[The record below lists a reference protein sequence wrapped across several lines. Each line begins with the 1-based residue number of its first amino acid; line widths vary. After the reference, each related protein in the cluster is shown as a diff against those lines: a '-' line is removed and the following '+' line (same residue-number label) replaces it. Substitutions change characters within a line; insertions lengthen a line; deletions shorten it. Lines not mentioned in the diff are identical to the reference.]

1 MCSKSFTPLYTC
13 EHSLYLYPV
22 NVYNSFRMND
32 IPEKINARILIVD
45 DDKDVLLAARL
56 FLKQHVEVVHAEEN
70 PENLPG
76 LISTGN
82 YDLVLLDMN
91 FAPDA
96 TSGKEGFH
104 WLNKILEID
113 PSIVVIL
120 ITGYG
125 DIELA
130 VQGIKEGATNFLL
143 KPWENKKLLAT
154 IKTSMQ
160 LRQSKLELQEL
171 RSRQKVL
178 MADQNQPFVTI
189 IGSSPAMQ
197 KVLAAAQK
205 VAGTDANVLILGENG
220 TGKELVARAIHR
232 DSRRKDEVFISVD
245 LGAISESLFESE
257 LFGFKKGAFTDAK
270 EDRAGR
276 FEAANKGTI
285 FLDEI
290 GNLSLSLQ
298 SKLLSVLQNRNVV
311 RLGTNKEI
319 PIDVRLICAT
329 NMPLYQMVR
338 EGKFRQDLLY
348 RINTV
353 EVHVPSLRERTEDI
367 PDLVDHF
374 LEIYC
379 KKYKIVQKRV
389 TEDTFS
395 RLKKHDWPGNIRELQ
410 HAVERAVIMSDSNIL
425 QPHDFFLSSPAE
437 AKNESIE
444 MDNLNLEEAERML
457 VRKVV
462 DKHGGNISK
471 AAKELGLTR
480 ASLYR
485 RIEKYGL

>member
-1 MCSKSFTPLYTC
+1 MSKL
-13 EHSLYLYPV
+13 EA
-22 NVYNSFRMND
+22 
-32 IPEKINARILIVD
+32 KILIVD
-45 DDKDVLLAARL
+45 DDQDVLLAAKL
-56 FLKQHVEVVHAEEN
+56 FLKQHFSIVHTEKDPGNIPNLLAVE
-70 PENLPG
+70 
-76 LISTGN
+76 N
-82 YDLVLLDMN
+82 YDVILLDMN
-91 FAPDA
+91 FSKDA

-104 WLNKILEID
+104 WLNTIMEID
-113 PSIVVIL
+113 PAAVVIF

-154 IKTSMQ
+154 ITANLKVRESKKELED
-160 LRQSKLELQEL
+160 LRTK
-171 RSRQKVL
+171 QKVL
-178 MADQNQPFVTI
+178 IADQDQSYSDI
-189 IGSSPAMQ
+189 IGQSHAMEQ
-197 KVLAAAQK
+197 VLNAATK
-205 VAGTDANVLILGENG
+205 VAITDANVLILGENG
-220 TGKELVARAIHR
+220 TGKELVARAVHKA
-232 DSRRKDEVFISVD
+232 SKRKDEVFISVD

-290 GNLSLSLQ
+290 GNLTLGLQ
-298 SKLLSVLQNRNVV
+298 SKLLSVLQNRKVT
-311 RLGTNKEI
+311 RLGTNKEV

-329 NMPLYQMVR
+329 NMPLYQMVN
-338 EGKFRQDLLY
+338 ENKFRQDLLY

-353 EVHVPSLRERTEDI
+353 EVKVPPLKDRLD
-367 PDLVDHF
+367 DLPMLIDHF
-374 LEIYC
+374 LQIYC
-379 KKYKIVQKRV
+379 KKYNMPLKRISSS
-389 TEDTFS
+389 TLK
-395 RLKKHDWPGNIRELQ
+395 RLEKHNWPGNIRELQ
-410 HAVERAVIMSDSNIL
+410 HSVERAVIMSEVQVLEPN
-425 QPHDFFLSSPAE
+425 DFFLSQMDDNSPTDI
-437 AKNESIE
+437 SSTT
-444 MDNLNLEEAERML
+444 LNLEETEKIL
-457 VRKVV
+457 IRKVI

>member
-1 MCSKSFTPLYTC
+1 
-13 EHSLYLYPV
+13 
-22 NVYNSFRMND
+22 MNQET
-32 IPEKINARILIVD
+32 EKINARVLIVD
-45 DDKDVLLAARL
+45 DDRDVLLAAKL
-56 FLKQHVEVVHAEEN
+56 FLKQHIDIIHTEEK
-70 PENLPG
+70 PENIPNL
-76 LISTGN
+76 LNNES
-82 YDLVLLDMN
+82 YDLILLDMN

-113 PSIVVIL
+113 PSAVVIL

-154 IKTSMQ
+154 IKTSLQ
-160 LRQSKLELQEL
+160 LRKSKVELHDL
-171 RSRQKVL
+171 RTKQKVL
-178 MADQNQPFVTI
+178 MADQNQAFGNI

-197 KVLAAAQK
+197 QLMSTVSK
-205 VAGTDANVLILGENG
+205 VAATDANVLILGENG
-220 TGKELVARAIHR
+220 TGKELIARAIHR
-232 DSRRKDEVFISVD
+232 DSKRKDEVFISVD
-245 LGAISESLFESE
+245 LGAITETLFESE

-290 GNLSLSLQ
+290 GNLSLPLQ
-298 SKLLSVLQNRNVV
+298 SKLLSVLQNRTVV

-319 PIDVRLICAT
+319 PIDIRLICAT
-329 NMPLYQMVR
+329 NMPLYQMVK

-353 EVHVPSLRERTEDI
+353 EVNVPPLRERVEDI
-367 PDLVDHF
+367 PLLVDHF
-374 LEIYC
+374 LDIYC
-379 KKYKIVQKRV
+379 KKYKMATKRV
-389 TEDTFS
+389 SEETLA
-395 RLKKHDWPGNIRELQ
+395 RLKKHTWPGNIRELQ
-410 HAVERAVIMSDSNIL
+410 HAVERAVIMSESNIL
-425 QPHDFFLSSPAE
+425 QPHDFFLSSSLDE
-437 AKNESIE
+437 DRTESINVGN
-444 MDNLNLEEAERML
+444 MNLEETEKML
-457 VRKVV
+457 IRKVI

-485 RIEKYGL
+485 RMEKHGL

>member
-1 MCSKSFTPLYTC
+1 MTKL
-13 EHSLYLYPV
+13 EA
-22 NVYNSFRMND
+22 
-32 IPEKINARILIVD
+32 KILIVD
-45 DDKDVLLAARL
+45 DDQDVLLAAKL
-56 FLKQHVEVVHAEEN
+56 FLKQHFNIVHTEKD
-70 PENLPG
+70 PENIPNL
-76 LISTGN
+76 LAVEN
-82 YDLVLLDMN
+82 YDVILLDMN
-91 FAPDA
+91 FSKDA

-104 WLNKILEID
+104 WLNVIMEID
-113 PSIVVIL
+113 PAAVVIF

-154 IKTSMQ
+154 ITANLKVRESKKELED
-160 LRQSKLELQEL
+160 LRTK
-171 RSRQKVL
+171 QKVL
-178 MADQNQPFVTI
+178 IADQDQSYSDI
-189 IGSSPAMQ
+189 IGQSQAMNQ
-197 KVLAAAQK
+197 VLNAAQK
-205 VAGTDANVLILGENG
+205 VAVTDANVLILGENG
-220 TGKELVARAIHR
+220 TGKELVARAIHKA
-232 DSRRKDEVFISVD
+232 SKRKDEVFISVD

-290 GNLSLSLQ
+290 GNLSLALQ
-298 SKLLSVLQNRNVV
+298 SKLLSVLQNRKVI

-329 NMPLYQMVR
+329 NMPLYQMVN
-338 EGKFRQDLLY
+338 ENKFRQDLLY

-353 EVHVPSLRERTEDI
+353 EVKVPSLKDRLD
-367 PDLVDHF
+367 DLPLLIDHF
-374 LEIYC
+374 LKIYC
-379 KKYKIVQKRV
+379 KKYNMPLKRV
-389 TEDTFS
+389 SSSTIK
-395 RLKKHDWPGNIRELQ
+395 RLEKHTWPGNIRELQ
-410 HAVERAVIMSDSNIL
+410 HAVERAIIMSDAQVLEPN
-425 QPHDFFLSSPAE
+425 DFFLSQ
-437 AKNESIE
+437 
-444 MDNLNLEEAERML
+444 MDENKSEEFNPTTMNLEETEKIL
-457 VRKVV
+457 IRKVI

>member
-1 MCSKSFTPLYTC
+1 MDKL
-13 EHSLYLYPV
+13 
-22 NVYNSFRMND
+22 D
-32 IPEKINARILIVD
+32 AKILIVD
-45 DDKDVLLAARL
+45 DDQDVLLAAKL
-56 FLKQHVEVVHAEEN
+56 FLKQHINIVHTETN
-70 PENLPG
+70 PENIPAL
-76 LISTGN
+76 LANET
-82 YDLVLLDMN
+82 YDLILLDMN
-91 FAPDA
+91 FSPDA

-104 WLNKILEID
+104 WMNKVIEID
-113 PSIVVIL
+113 PASVVIL

-154 IKTSMQ
+154 ITTT
-160 LRQSKLELQEL
+160 LELRKSKVEL
-171 RSRQKVL
+171 EDLRTKQKVL
-178 MADQNQPFVTI
+178 IADQDNAYSDL
-189 IGSSPAMQ
+189 IGQSPKM
-197 KVLAAAQK
+197 KSVLNTVQK
-205 VAGTDANVLILGENG
+205 VAVTDANVLILGENG

-232 DSRRKDEVFISVD
+232 ASNRKDQVFISVD

-290 GNLSLSLQ
+290 GNLSFGLQ
-298 SKLLSVLQNRNVV
+298 SKLLSVLQNRKVV
-311 RLGTNKEI
+311 RLGTHKEI

-329 NMPLYQMVR
+329 NMPLYQMVN
-338 EGKFRQDLLY
+338 ESKFRQDLLY

-353 EVHVPSLRERTEDI
+353 EIQVPPLRERHEDI
-367 PDLVDHF
+367 SLLVEHF
-374 LEIYC
+374 LESYC
-379 KKYKIVQKRV
+379 KKYKIPLKRLNASTQKRL
-389 TEDTFS
+389 D
-395 RLKKHDWPGNIRELQ
+395 KHNWPGNIRELQ
-410 HAVERAVIMSDSNIL
+410 HAVERAVIMSDNNML
-425 QPHDFFLSSPAE
+425 EPHDFFISRMDDE
-437 AKNESIE
+437 NNESALPA
-444 MDNLNLEEAERML
+444 NLNLEETEKML
-457 VRKVV
+457 IRKVI

>member
-1 MCSKSFTPLYTC
+1 
-13 EHSLYLYPV
+13 
-22 NVYNSFRMND
+22 MND
-32 IPEKINARILIVD
+32 TPEKITARILIVD

-56 FLKQHVEVVHAEEN
+56 FLKQHVEVVHTEEN
-70 PENLPG
+70 PENLPN
-76 LISTGN
+76 LLNTGN

-96 TSGKEGFH
+96 TSGKEGFY
-104 WLNKILEID
+104 WLNKILEVD

-154 IKTSMQ
+154 IKTSIQ
-160 LRQSKLELQEL
+160 LRESKLELQEL
-171 RSRQKVL
+171 RTKQKVL

-205 VAGTDANVLILGENG
+205 VAVTEANVLILGENG
-220 TGKELVARAIHR
+220 TGKELIARAIHR

-353 EVHVPSLRERTEDI
+353 EVHVPSLRERIEDI
-367 PDLVDHF
+367 PELIDHF

-379 KKYKIVQKRV
+379 HKYKIAQKRV
-389 TEDTFS
+389 SEDTLA
-395 RLKKHDWPGNIRELQ
+395 RLRKHDWPGNIRELQ

-437 AKNESIE
+437 DKGDSLDL
-444 MDNLNLEEAERML
+444 DNLNLEDAEKML
-457 VRKVV
+457 VRKVI

>member
-1 MCSKSFTPLYTC
+1 
-13 EHSLYLYPV
+13 
-22 NVYNSFRMND
+22 MND
-32 IPEKINARILIVD
+32 VPEKIPARILIVD

-56 FLKQHVEVVHAEEN
+56 FLKQHVEVVHTEEN
-70 PENLPG
+70 PANLPN
-76 LISTGN
+76 LINNEN
-82 YDLVLLDMN
+82 YDMVLLDMN
-91 FAPDA
+91 FVPDA
-96 TSGKEGFH
+96 TSGKEGFY

-154 IKTSMQ
+154 IKTSLQ
-160 LRQSKLELQEL
+160 LRQSKVELQDL
-171 RSRQKVL
+171 RAKQKVF
-178 MADQNQPFVTI
+178 MADQNQPYVTI

-197 KVLAAAQK
+197 KVLGAAHK
-205 VAGTDANVLILGENG
+205 VAVTEANVLILGENG
-220 TGKELVARAIHR
+220 TGKELIARTIHR
-232 DSRRKDEVFISVD
+232 ASARKDEVFISVD
-245 LGAISESLFESE
+245 LGAISETLFESE

-290 GNLSLSLQ
+290 GNLSLPLQ
-298 SKLLSVLQNRNVV
+298 SKLLSVLQNRTVV

-319 PIDVRLICAT
+319 PIDVRLVCAT
-329 NMPLYQMVR
+329 NMPLYQMVK

-367 PDLVDHF
+367 PALIDHF

-379 KKYKIVQKRV
+379 KKYKIHQKRV
-389 TEDTFS
+389 SEDTLS
-395 RLKKHDWPGNIRELQ
+395 RLRKHDWPGNIRELQ
-410 HAVERAVIMSDSNIL
+410 HAVERAVIMSDSHIL
-425 QPHDFFLSSPAE
+425 QPHDFFLSGPEEKSDGLDL
-437 AKNESIE
+437 
-444 MDNLNLEEAERML
+444 DNLNLEEAERML
-457 VRKVV
+457 VRKVI